1 MASSAVSDLG
11 VAPPAREAATVMLV
25 RDAPDLEVFMLR
37 RNLGALWVGGAHVFP
52 GGAVDTDDRHERL
65 LSRCD
70 GPNDVTA
77 SRLLGHDSGGLGYW
91 VAAIRETFEEA
102 GVLLARHSDGSLIDP
117 RESAWGRLAE
127 ARDALNAGDCSFTE
141 VVESEDLLLACSSL
155 MLFSHWITPVDIP
168 RRYDTWFFV
177 AAAPEGHAYLHD
189 DGETVESAWKR
200 PPDAVA
206 EAERDEINLI
216 LPTRRSL
223 DALSHFRST
232 DGLFSHIEEHAG
244 EGNERLPMVLDIAG
258 GERLVLPGEMT
269 SGERGSLG

>member
-11 VAPPAREAATVMLV
+11 VAPPTREAATVMLV
-25 RDAPDLEVFMLR
+25 RDAPHLEVFMLR

-52 GGAVDTDDRHERL
+52 GGAVDADDRDERL

-117 RESAWGRLAE
+117 RESAWGRLVE
-127 ARDALNAGDCSFTE
+127 ARDALNAGHCSFTE

-155 MLFSHWITPVDIP
+155 MLFSHWITPVGIP

-200 PPDAVA
+200 PPDALA

-216 LPTRRSL
+216 LPTQRSL
-223 DALSHFRST
+223 DALRHFGST
-232 DGLFSHIEEHAG
+232 DELFSHIEEHSG
-244 EGNERLPMVLDIAG
+244 GGNERLPMVLDIAG
-258 GERLVLPGEMT
+258 GERLVLPGEII
-269 SGERGSLG
+269 SGERGSLI

>member
-1 MASSAVSDLG
+1 MASSAASDLG
-11 VAPPAREAATVMLV
+11 VAPPVREAATVMLV
-25 RDAPDLEVFMLR
+25 RDAPHLEVFMLR

-52 GGAVDTDDRHERL
+52 GGAVDAGDRDERL

-70 GPNDVTA
+70 GPDDVTA

-117 RESAWGRLAE
+117 NDAAWGRLVD
-127 ARDALNAGDCSFTE
+127 ARYSLNAGECSFVE
-141 VVESEDLLLACSSL
+141 VVESEDLMLACSSL
-155 MLFSHWITPVDIP
+155 MLFSHWITPAGMP

-177 AAAPEGHAYLHD
+177 AAAPEGHSYLHD

-200 PPDAVA
+200 PPEAVA
-206 EAERDEINLI
+206 EAERDEIDLI

-223 DALSHFRST
+223 DALSHFRNT
-232 DGLFSHIEEHAG
+232 EGLFSHIEEHAG
-244 EGNERLPMVLDIAG
+244 EGNQRLPMVLDIAG
-258 GERLVLPGEMT
+258 GERLALPGETT
-269 SGERGSLG
+269 SSARSS

>member
-1 MASSAVSDLG
+1 VASSAASDLG
-11 VAPPAREAATVMLV
+11 VAPPVREAATVMLV
-25 RDAPDLEVFMLR
+25 RDAPHLEVFMLR

-52 GGAVDTDDRHERL
+52 GGAVDADDRDERL

-70 GPNDVTA
+70 GPDDVTA

-102 GVLLARHSDGSLIDP
+102 GVLLARHSDGSFIDP
-117 RESAWGRLAE
+117 RDAAWGRLVE
-127 ARDALNAGDCSFTE
+127 ARYALNAGECSFVE
-141 VVESEDLLLACSSL
+141 VVESEDLMLACSSL
-155 MLFSHWITPVDIP
+155 MLFSHWITPAGMP

-177 AAAPEGHAYLHD
+177 AAAPEGHSYLHD

-206 EAERDEINLI
+206 EAERDEIDLI

-223 DALSHFRST
+223 IALSHFQST

-244 EGNERLPMVLDIAG
+244 ERNQRLPMVLDIAG
-258 GERLVLPGEMT
+258 GERLVLPGETT
-269 SGERGSLG
+269 SSARSS

>member
-11 VAPPAREAATVMLV
+11 VAPPIREAATVMLV
-25 RDAPDLEVFMLR
+25 RDAPHLEVFMLR

-52 GGAVDTDDRHERL
+52 GGAVDADDRNERL
-65 LSRCD
+65 HSRCD

-102 GVLLARHSDGSLIDP
+102 GVLLARHSDGRKIDP
-117 RESAWGRLAE
+117 LDSAWERLVD
-127 ARDALNAGDCSFTE
+127 ARDSLNAGDCTFIE
-141 VVESEDLLLACSSL
+141 IVESEDLILECSSL
-155 MLFSHWITPVDIP
+155 MLFSHWITPVGIP

-177 AAAPEGHAYLHD
+177 AAAPEGHSYLHD

-200 PPDAVA
+200 PVDAVA
-206 EAERDEINLI
+206 QAERDEINLI
-216 LPTRRSL
+216 LPTHRSL

-232 DGLFSHIEEHAG
+232 DGLFSHIEEHSG
-244 EGNERLPMVLDIAG
+244 GGNERLPMVLDIAG
-258 GERLVLPGEMT
+258 GERLVLPGEII
-269 SGERGSLG
+269 SGERGSLI